1 MSQDASMRET
11 LCGILGLTANN
22 IETTITKMEIK
33 VKIPIK
39 ADIVF
44 QGLPVITSPAGS
56 GTTWTK
62 EQLGDYARRSGV
74 YIHHCDGK
82 ILYIGKTTTGAFGNF
97 AERLRREFQEKASS
111 KSALYQLLHSQTK
124 TIKTFL
130 LDLDDLDMMVDSGSI
145 QLSKER
151 KALIMEQIL
160 IGVFQPE
167 GNKI

>member
-1 MSQDASMRET
+1 
-11 LCGILGLTANN
+11 
-22 IETTITKMEIK
+22 MEIK

-44 QGLPVITSPAGS
+44 QGLPIITSAAGS

-62 EQLGDYARRSGV
+62 EQLGDYADRSGV

-82 ILYIGKTTTGAFGNF
+82 ILYVGKTTSGQYGNF

-111 KSALYQLLHSQTK
+111 NSALFQLLHSQTK

-167 GNKI
+167 GNKV

>member
-1 MSQDASMRET
+1 V
-11 LCGILGLTANN
+11 
-22 IETTITKMEIK
+22 EIK

-44 QGLPVITSPAGS
+44 QGFPVSTSPA

-62 EQLGDYARRSGV
+62 DQLGDYADRSGV
-74 YIHHCDGK
+74 YVHHCDGK
-82 ILYIGKTTTGAFGNF
+82 ILYVGKTTSGQWGTF

-111 KSALYQLLHSQTK
+111 NSSLYQLLLGQQK
-124 TIKTFL
+124 TIKTFM
-130 LDLDDLDMMVDSGSI
+130 LDLDDIDMMVDSGSI
-145 QLSKER
+145 LLTKER

-160 IGVFQPE
+160 IGVFSTE

>member
-1 MSQDASMRET
+1 
-11 LCGILGLTANN
+11 
-22 IETTITKMEIK
+22 MEIK

-44 QGLPVITSPAGS
+44 HGFPVTISPAG
-56 GTTWTK
+56 TTWK
-62 EQLGDYARRSGV
+62 KNQLGDYGGRSGV

-82 ILYIGKTTTGAFGNF
+82 ILYIGKTTSGQWGTF

-111 KSALYQLLHSQTK
+111 NSSLYQLLLEQKK
-124 TIKTFL
+124 TIKTFM
-130 LDLDDLDMMVDSGSI
+130 LDLDDIDMMVDSGSV
-145 QLSKER
+145 QLTKLR

-160 IGVFQPE
+160 IGVFSPE

>member
-1 MSQDASMRET
+1 
-11 LCGILGLTANN
+11 
-22 IETTITKMEIK
+22 MEIK

-44 QGLPVITSPAGS
+44 QGIPIITSPADS

-62 EQLGDYARRSGV
+62 EQLGDYANRSGV

-82 ILYIGKTTTGAFGNF
+82 ILYVGKTTIGQYGNF

-111 KSALYQLLHSQTK
+111 NSSLFQLLHSQTK

-130 LDLDDLDMMVDSGSI
+130 LDIEDLDMMVDSGSI

>member
-1 MSQDASMRET
+1 
-11 LCGILGLTANN
+11 
-22 IETTITKMEIK
+22 MEIK

-44 QGLPVITSPAGS
+44 QGLPITTSPAGS
-56 GTTWTK
+56 ATTWSK
-62 EQLGDYARRSGV
+62 EQLGDYADRSGV
-74 YIHHCDGK
+74 YIHHCDSK
-82 ILYIGKTTTGAFGNF
+82 ILYVGKTTSGHYGTF

-111 KSALYQLLHSQTK
+111 NSALYQLLYSQAK

-145 QLSKER
+145 QLTKER
-151 KALIMEQIL
+151 KALILEQIL